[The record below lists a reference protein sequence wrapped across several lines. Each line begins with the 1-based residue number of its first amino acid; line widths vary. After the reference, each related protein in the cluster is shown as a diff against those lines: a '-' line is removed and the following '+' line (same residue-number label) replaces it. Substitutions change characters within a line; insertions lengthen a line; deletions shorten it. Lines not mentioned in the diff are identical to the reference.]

1 MDGVRKEGSMGTALY
16 SRGFWGGKK
25 NKKERFG
32 ISNLATCH
40 LKTYTANT

>member
-25 NKKERFG
+25 IKKRFG